1 MMNFTP
7 AVSKAAIKSMRAKTK
22 KYNLRN
28 RTDLSLEEI
37 ARWYNPV
44 LNGWLNY
51 YGKYTR
57 SAMYPVWRHFNK
69 TLVAWAMRKYKSLQ
83 RHKTR
88 ASIFL
93 EGIAEKQPNLF
104 AHWRAGM
111 QGGFA

>member
-1 MMNFTP
+1 MNFTP
-7 AVSKAAIKSMRAKTK
+7 AVSKVAMKSMRAEIRKHG
-22 KYNLRN
+22 LRN
-28 RTDLSLEEI
+28 LTGLSLAEI
-37 ARWYNPV
+37 AHWYNPI

-51 YGKYTR
+51 YGRYTR

-69 TLVAWAMRKYKSLQ
+69 TLIAWAMRKYKPLQ
-83 RHKTR
+83 KRKTK

-93 EGIAEKQPNLF
+93 EEISEKQPNLF